1 MHRSSIER
9 RLEPLG
15 PGPKIKS
22 KITIKMGKAGGTHS
36 RGHFTRKP
44 VRTSVNTGDFDH
56 LTRKITRK
64 DRKPTRKVV
73 FS

>member
-1 MHRSSIER
+1 LS
-9 RLEPLG
+9 G
-15 PGPKIKS
+15 VY
-22 KITIKMGKAGGTHS
+22 TS

-64 DRKPTRKVV
+64 RDVK
-73 FS
+73 S